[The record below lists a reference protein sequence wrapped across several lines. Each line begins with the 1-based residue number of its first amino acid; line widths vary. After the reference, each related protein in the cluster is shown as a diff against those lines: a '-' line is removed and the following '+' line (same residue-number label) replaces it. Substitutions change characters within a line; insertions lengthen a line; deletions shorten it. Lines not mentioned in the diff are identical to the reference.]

1 MTTRIRVGNGC
12 GFWGDSLQAPVTL
25 AERGRLDYLTLEY
38 LAELTMSI
46 LALQKQKDPT
56 AGYAGDFVGT
66 AQSAGATLRSLLP
79 GGTAL
84 LYGVHEAPLDQFDL
98 NQIVLRDLKVFGALS
113 DRVGWERVIQLV
125 ESGQLRLK
133 ALITHSFPLERGA
146 EAFALV
152 RHRADGV
159 VKAVITS

>member
-1 MTTRIRVGNGC
+1 MQFAPRSIAADDADRVFSASTTGPSN
-12 GFWGDSLQAPVTL
+12 L
-25 AERGRLDYLTLEY
+25 AGV
-38 LAELTMSI
+38 
-46 LALQKQKDPT
+46 ALI
-56 AGYAGDFVGT
+56 
-66 AQSAGATLRSLLP
+66 SLL
-79 GGTAL
+79 
-84 LYGVHEAPLDQFDL
+84 VDQFDL

-133 ALITHSFPLERGA
+133 PLITHSFPLERGA